1 MSDFVEI
8 WAGLDV
14 ERIASEILGPEP
26 ERTSA
31 VDFEDAKQCVYE
43 ASQAWLEVDLANFDI
58 TGVETLYLDEKFK
71 AYLDLEGRVKAEPEY
86 KGYRPY
92 AGRRVIF
99 DWKTTSGSMDAV
111 WADRLLDSWQWR
123 LYANLEPPASL
134 FVYRGIRRP
143 GNLEELQRIK
153 MREIQLEVP
162 GTNGEETREFLEG
175 MLAHRNMLVASDLA
189 VWPRSRPDHCN
200 AYNKAC
206 PFTSDCDRYTMPR
219 TKLTETGHLSYS
231 SIKTL
236 QGCPEKYRRLRL
248 LKQEGDDTAVDETE
262 ETRFGQAVHRGLAE
276 VYRQA
281 YKIKES

>member
-8 WAGLDV
+8 WAALDV
-14 ERIASEILGPEP
+14 ERIASEILGPNP

-86 KGYRPY
+86 KGYKPY
-92 AGRRVIF
+92 ANQRVIF
-99 DWKTTSGSMDAV
+99 DWKTTSGSMDGV

-123 LYANLEPPASL
+123 LYANLNPPASL

-153 MREIQLEVP
+153 MRELQIEVP
-162 GTNGEETREFLEG
+162 ETNAEEAREFLDG
-175 MLAHRNMLVASDLA
+175 MLAYRNMLVASGMK
-189 VWPRSRPDHCN
+189 VWPRNRPDYCTEFRRTCFAN
-200 AYNKAC
+200 VE
-206 PFTSDCDRYTMPR
+206 CDRYTMPR
-219 TKLTETGHLSYS
+219 TQLIETGHLSHS
-231 SIKTL
+231 SIKVL
-236 QGCPEKYRRLRL
+236 LGCPEKYRRLRL
-248 LKQEGDDTAVDETE
+248 MKQEGDDTVVDETDA
-262 ETRFGQAVHRGLAE
+262 TLFGQAVHRGLAE